1 MKNCMKQ
8 MKTRNFLWT
17 LPLAAVT
24 LVMAACSNDEII
36 GGESQLGET
45 VKMTFTADAPQ
56 TRTILLPVEP
66 STEWRGVEWQLGDA
80 ISVFDKINANNHFGN
95 YDEDDLGKFSGTAV
109 ESDSYIAV
117 YPYNEQM
124 VCNGKTISGLSLPST
139 QEAVA
144 GTFAQNLSLAWAQTT
159 SAYMSLEFH
168 HLCAVVKFSIFGQ
181 EAEQVET
188 VTLTDNAKKPLGYNK
203 FDIVIQGEGENEQAS
218 LNERGVSFSSIVLS
232 APKGG
237 FVSGSDYYFV
247 ILPDKEQAENAPFQS
262 GLTLSF
268 KMKDGNTIEKRTDK
282 AIEMNVGEIANLGS
296 ISLEEKK
303 ITNKE
308 LIEAV
313 ENYVLF
319 SEGLEFDKDENGFVP
334 ITGKNKDI
342 IAGITEMNIDNCYPS
357 LTDLS
362 GIEYFSN
369 LEKLYCSQLKIETL
383 DVSSLK
389 KLKQLRC
396 SDNRSLTAL
405 NVSGLTNLET
415 LECSSTGLT
424 LLDVSGLE
432 NLQKLS
438 CDQSNS
444 LKTLKFGENDK
455 LTELWCSECNLSSLD
470 VSSFTALET
479 LDCSYNQNLT
489 SLTLGNL
496 AALTSLD
503 CNNCLLST
511 LDVTG
516 CSILSELKCDKNKLT
531 ELNLQDNTELIN
543 LSCLENML
551 SVLDLRNNKKLQT
564 LTCGSQEGCDF
575 DHMMP
580 LYLPSNLVSKWFEEW
595 QGWYND
601 FVELKT
607 DALGSSHGSFDEKDG
622 SDIWD

>member
-1 MKNCMKQ
+1 MKQ

-56 TRTILLPVEP
+56 TRTILLPVE
-66 STEWRGVEWQLGDA
+66 SGTDWRGVEWQLGDA
-80 ISVFDKINANNHFGN
+80 ISVFDKNNANNCFGN
-95 YDEDDLGKFSGTAV
+95 YDEGDLGKFSGTAV

-117 YPYNEQM
+117 YPYNKQM
-124 VCNGKTISGLSLPST
+124 VCNGKTVSGLSLPST

-159 SAYMSLEFH
+159 SEYMFLEFH

-188 VTLTDNAKKPLGYNK
+188 VTLTDNAQKPLGYDK
-203 FDIVIQGEGENEQAS
+203 FGIVIQDEGEEEQAS
-218 LNERGVSFSSIVLS
+218 LNERGKSFSSIVLN
-232 APKGG
+232 APNGG

-308 LIEAV
+308 LIDA
-313 ENYVLF
+313 
-319 SEGLEFDKDENGFVP
+319 LESVVMYPETFDKDENGFVP
-334 ITGKNKDI
+334 ITGKNKEI
-342 IAGITEMNIDNCYPS
+342 IIKTKSLNFTGAKT

-362 GIEYFSN
+362 GIECFSN
-369 LEKLYCSQLKIETL
+369 LESLFCSELKLVSL

-389 KLKQLRC
+389 KLKQLNC

-405 NVSGLTNLET
+405 NVSGLTNLEA
-415 LECSSTGLT
+415 LYCDNTGLT
-424 LLDVSGLE
+424 SLDVSGLE
-432 NLQKLS
+432 NLTQLWCS
-438 CDQSNS
+438 RSNS
-444 LKTLKFGENDK
+444 LETLKFGENDK
-455 LTELWCSECNLSSLD
+455 LTELRCSDCNLSSLN

-479 LDCSYNQNLT
+479 LDCSFNQNLT

-496 AALTSLD
+496 AALTDLS
-503 CNNCLLST
+503 CYNCQLST
-511 LDVTG
+511 LDVSGLTNLSDLN
-516 CSILSELKCDKNKLT
+516 CEENKLSE
-531 ELNLQDNTELIN
+531 
-543 LSCLENML
+543 
-551 SVLDLRNNKKLQT
+551 LDLRNNEN
-564 LTCGSQEGCDF
+564 LTSLYCGSQVGCD
-575 DHMMP
+575 DNNKMR
-580 LYLPSNLVSKWFEEW
+580 LYLPESLEEKWYDSW
-595 QGWYND
+595 QKYSD
-601 FVELKT
+601 YVELVT
-607 DALGSSHGSFDEKDG
+607 ASASTTVTE
-622 SDIWD
+622 

>member
-1 MKNCMKQ
+1 MGLVKNCMKQ

-36 GGESQLGET
+36 GSESQLGET
-45 VKMTFTADAPQ
+45 VKMTFTAGAPQ
-56 TRTILLPVEP
+56 TRTILLPGGP
-66 STEWRGVEWQLGDA
+66 GTDWRGVEWQLGDA
-80 ISVFDKINANNHFGN
+80 ISVFDKNNANNRFGN
-95 YDEDDLGKFSGTAV
+95 YDEGDLGKFSGTAV

-117 YPYNEQM
+117 YPYNKQM
-124 VCNGKTISGLSLPST
+124 VCNGKTVSGLSLPST

-159 SAYMSLEFH
+159 SEYMFLEFH

-188 VTLTDNAKKPLGYNK
+188 VTLTDNAQNPLGYDK

-218 LNERGVSFSSIVLS
+218 LNERGKSFSSIVLN

-313 ENYVLF
+313 ENYVLYD
-319 SEGLEFDKDENGFVP
+319 EGLEFDKDENGFVP

-369 LEKLYCSQLKIETL
+369 LEELYCSQLKIETL

-405 NVSGLTNLET
+405 NVSGLTNLEA
-415 LECSSTGLT
+415 LYCDNTGLT
-424 LLDVSGLE
+424 SLDVSGLE
-432 NLQKLS
+432 NLTQLWCS
-438 CDQSNS
+438 QSNS
-444 LKTLKFGENDK
+444 LETLKFGENDK
-455 LTELWCSECNLSSLD
+455 LTELLCFECNLSSLD

-496 AALTSLD
+496 AALTDLS
-503 CNNCLLST
+503 CYNCQLST
-511 LDVTG
+511 LDVSGLTNLSDLN
-516 CSILSELKCDKNKLT
+516 CEENKLSE
-531 ELNLQDNTELIN
+531 
-543 LSCLENML
+543 
-551 SVLDLRNNKKLQT
+551 LDLRNNEN
-564 LTCGSQEGCDF
+564 LTSLYCGEQVGCND
-575 DHMMP
+575 DNKMR
-580 LYLPSNLVSKWFEEW
+580 LYLPESLVDMWN
-595 QGWYND
+595 ND
-601 FVELKT
+601 WESSSRYVELVT
-607 DALGSSHGSFDEKDG
+607 E
-622 SDIWD
+622 

>member
-1 MKNCMKQ
+1 MKQ

-24 LVMAACSNDEII
+24 LVMVACSNDEII
-36 GGESQLGET
+36 DGESQLGET
-45 VKMTFTADAPQ
+45 VKMTFTAGAPQ
-56 TRTILLPVEP
+56 TRTILLPGGP
-66 STEWRGVEWQLGDA
+66 GTDWRGVEWQLGDA
-80 ISVFDKINANNHFGN
+80 ISVFDKNNANNRFGN
-95 YDEDDLGKFSGTAV
+95 YDEGDLGKFSGTAV

-117 YPYNEQM
+117 YPYNKQM
-124 VCNGKTISGLSLPST
+124 VCNGKTVSGLSLPST

-159 SAYMSLEFH
+159 SDYMFLEFH

-188 VTLTDNAKKPLGYNK
+188 VTLTDNAQKPLGYDK
-203 FDIVIQGEGENEQAS
+203 FDIVIQGEGENEQAF
-218 LNERGVSFSSIVLS
+218 LNERGESFSSIVLN
-232 APKGG
+232 APNGG

-268 KMKDGNTIEKRTDK
+268 KMKDESTIEKSTNK
-282 AIEMNVGEIANLGS
+282 AIDLNVGEIANLGS

-308 LIEAV
+308 FIT
-313 ENYVLF
+313 VLNSDVF
-319 SEGLEFDKDENGFVP
+319 GQDPLTTDEDGCVS
-334 ITGKNKDI
+334 ITGDNKTKI
-342 IAGITEMNIDNCYPS
+342 EETSTLNLSGKT

-362 GIEYFSN
+362 GIEYFIN
-369 LEKLYCSQLKIETL
+369 LESLFCSELKLVSL

-396 SDNRSLTAL
+396 SDNRSLTDL

-438 CDQSNS
+438 CDQSYS
-444 LKTLKFGENDK
+444 LETLKFGENDK
-455 LTELWCSECNLSSLD
+455 LTELRCSECKLSSLD

-496 AALTSLD
+496 AALTDLS
-503 CNNCLLST
+503 CYNCQLSK
-511 LDVTG
+511 LDVSGLTK
-516 CSILSELKCDKNKLT
+516 LSELNCEENKLS
-531 ELNLQDNTELIN
+531 E
-543 LSCLENML
+543 
-551 SVLDLRNNKKLQT
+551 LDLSKNEN
-564 LTCGSQEGCDF
+564 LTSLYCGSQVGCD
-575 DHMMP
+575 DDNKMR
-580 LYLPSNLVSKWFEEW
+580 LYLPESLEEKWYDSW
-595 QGWYND
+595 QKYSD
-601 FVELKT
+601 YVELVT
-607 DALGSSHGSFDEKDG
+607 ASASTTVTE
-622 SDIWD
+622 

>member
-24 LVMAACSNDEII
+24 LVMVACSNDEII
-36 GGESQLGET
+36 DGESQLGET

-56 TRTILLPVEP
+56 TRTILLPGGP
-66 STEWRGVEWQLGDA
+66 GTDWRGVEWQLGDA
-80 ISVFDKINANNHFGN
+80 ISVFDKNNANNCFGN
-95 YDEDDLGKFSGTAV
+95 YDEGNLGKFSGTAV
-109 ESDSYIAV
+109 KSDSYIAV
-117 YPYNEQM
+117 YPYNKQM

-159 SAYMSLEFH
+159 SDYMFLEFH

-188 VTLTDNAKKPLGYNK
+188 VTLTDNAQKPLGYNK
-203 FDIVIQGEGENEQAS
+203 FGIVIQGEGEEEQAS
-218 LNERGVSFSSIVLS
+218 LNERGESFSSIVLS

-268 KMKDGNTIEKRTDK
+268 KMKDESTIEKSTNK
-282 AIEMNVGEIANLGS
+282 AINLNVGEIANLGS

-342 IAGITEMNIDNCYPS
+342 IAGITTMNIDNCYPS

-389 KLKQLRC
+389 KLQILRC

-438 CDQSNS
+438 CDQSKS

-455 LTELWCSECNLSSLD
+455 LTELRCSECNLSSLD
-470 VSSFTALET
+470 VSSFTALER

-496 AALTSLD
+496 AALTYLS
-503 CNNCLLST
+503 CYNCQLSK
-511 LDVTG
+511 LDVSGLTNLSYLN
-516 CSILSELKCDKNKLT
+516 CEVNKLSEL
-531 ELNLQDNTELIN
+531 
-543 LSCLENML
+543 
-551 SVLDLRNNKKLQT
+551 DLRKNEN
-564 LTCGSQEGCDF
+564 LTSLYCGDQVGCD
-575 DHMMP
+575 DDNKMC
-580 LYLPSNLVSKWFEEW
+580 LYLPESLVDMWN
-595 QGWYND
+595 ND
-601 FVELKT
+601 WKSSSRYVELVT
-607 DALGSSHGSFDEKDG
+607 E
-622 SDIWD
+622 

>member
-1 MKNCMKQ
+1 MKQ

-66 STEWRGVEWQLGDA
+66 GTDWRGVEWQLGDA
-80 ISVFDKINANNHFGN
+80 ISVFDKNNANNRFGN
-95 YDEDDLGKFSGTAV
+95 YDEGDLGKFSGTAV

-117 YPYNEQM
+117 YPYNKQM
-124 VCNGKTISGLSLPST
+124 VCNGKTVSGLSLPST

-159 SAYMSLEFH
+159 SDYMFLEFH

-188 VTLTDNAKKPLGYNK
+188 VTLTDNAQKPLGYNK
-203 FDIVIQGEGENEQAS
+203 FDIVIQGEGENEQAY
-218 LNERGVSFSSIVLS
+218 LNERGESFFSIVLN
-232 APKGG
+232 APNGG

-268 KMKDGNTIEKRTDK
+268 KMKDGNTIEKSTNK
-282 AIEMNVGEIANLGS
+282 AINLNVGEIANLGS

-303 ITNKE
+303 ITNKD
-308 LIEAV
+308 LIYA
-313 ENYVLF
+313 
-319 SEGLEFDKDENGFVP
+319 LEQSALYPTVFDKDENGFVP
-334 ITGKNKDI
+334 ITGKNKEI
-342 IAGITEMNIDNCYPS
+342 IIETKSLNFTYPKT

-362 GIEYFSN
+362 GIECFSN
-369 LEKLYCSQLKIETL
+369 LESLFCSELKLVSL

-389 KLKQLRC
+389 KLKQLDC
-396 SDNRSLTAL
+396 SGNRSLTDL

-438 CDQSNS
+438 CDQSYS
-444 LKTLKFGENDK
+444 LETLKFGENDK

-479 LDCSYNQNLT
+479 LDCSYNQKLT

-496 AALTSLD
+496 AALTYLS
-503 CNNCLLST
+503 CYNCQLST
-511 LDVTG
+511 LDVSGLTNLSDLD
-516 CSILSELKCDKNKLT
+516 CAENKLSE
-531 ELNLQDNTELIN
+531 
-543 LSCLENML
+543 
-551 SVLDLRNNKKLQT
+551 LDLRNNEN
-564 LTCGSQEGCDF
+564 LTSLYCGEQVGCD
-575 DHMMP
+575 DDNKMR
-580 LYLPSNLVSKWFEEW
+580 LYLPESLEEKWYDSW
-595 QGWYND
+595 QKFSDY
-601 FVELKT
+601 VELVT
-607 DALGSSHGSFDEKDG
+607 ASTSTTVTE
-622 SDIWD
+622 

>member
-1 MKNCMKQ
+1 MKQ

-24 LVMAACSNDEII
+24 LVMVACSNDEII
-36 GGESQLGET
+36 DGESQLGET

-80 ISVFDKINANNHFGN
+80 ISVFDKNNANNRFGN

-117 YPYNEQM
+117 YPYNKQM

-159 SAYMSLEFH
+159 SDRMFLEFH

-188 VTLTDNAKKPLGYNK
+188 VTLTDNAQKPLGYDK
-203 FDIVIQGEGENEQAS
+203 FDIVIQEEGENEQAS
-218 LNERGVSFSSIVLS
+218 LNERGKSFSSIVLN
-232 APKGG
+232 APNGG

-247 ILPDKEQAENAPFQS
+247 ILPDKEQEENAPFQS

-303 ITNKE
+303 ITNKD
-308 LIEAV
+308 LIYA
-313 ENYVLF
+313 
-319 SEGLEFDKDENGFVP
+319 LEQSALYPTVFDKDENGFVP
-334 ITGKNKDI
+334 ITGKNKEI
-342 IAGITEMNIDNCYPS
+342 IIETKSLNFTYPKT

-362 GIEYFSN
+362 GIECFSN
-369 LEKLYCSQLKIETL
+369 LESLFCSELKLVSL

-389 KLKQLRC
+389 KLKQLDC
-396 SDNRSLTAL
+396 SGNRSLTDL

-438 CDQSNS
+438 CDQSYS
-444 LKTLKFGENDK
+444 LETLKFGENDK

-470 VSSFTALET
+470 VSSFTALEK

-496 AALTSLD
+496 AALTYLSCYNCQLSKLDVSGLTNLSDLD
-503 CNNCLLST
+503 CAENK
-511 LDVTG
+511 
-516 CSILSELKCDKNKLT
+516 LSEL
-531 ELNLQDNTELIN
+531 
-543 LSCLENML
+543 
-551 SVLDLRNNKKLQT
+551 DLRKNEN
-564 LTCGSQEGCDF
+564 LTSLYCGEQVGCD
-575 DHMMP
+575 DDNKMR
-580 LYLPSNLVSKWFEEW
+580 LYLPESLEEKWYDSW
-595 QGWYND
+595 QKYSD
-601 FVELKT
+601 YVELVT
-607 DALGSSHGSFDEKDG
+607 ASASTTVTE
-622 SDIWD
+622 

>member
-1 MKNCMKQ
+1 MGLVKNCMKQ

-24 LVMAACSNDEII
+24 LVMVACSNDEII
-36 GGESQLGET
+36 DGESQLGET
-45 VKMTFTADAPQ
+45 VKMTFTAGAPQ
-56 TRTILLPVEP
+56 TRTILLPGGP
-66 STEWRGVEWQLGDA
+66 GTDWRGVEWQLGDA
-80 ISVFDKINANNHFGN
+80 ISVFDKNNANNRFGN
-95 YDEDDLGKFSGTAV
+95 YDEGDLGRFSGTAV

-117 YPYNEQM
+117 YPYNKQM
-124 VCNGKTISGLSLPST
+124 VCNGKTVSGLSLPST

-159 SAYMSLEFH
+159 SDYMFLEFH

-188 VTLTDNAKKPLGYNK
+188 VTLTDNAQKPLGYDK

-218 LNERGVSFSSIVLS
+218 LNERGESFSSIVLN

-308 LIEAV
+308 LIDALESV
-313 ENYVLF
+313 VLYPTV
-319 SEGLEFDKDENGFVP
+319 FDKDENGFVP
-334 ITGKNKDI
+334 ITGKNKEI
-342 IAGITEMNIDNCYPS
+342 IIETRSLNFTYAKT

-362 GIEYFSN
+362 GIECFSN
-369 LEKLYCSQLKIETL
+369 LESLFCSELKLVSL

-389 KLKQLRC
+389 KLKQLDC

-405 NVSGLTNLET
+405 NVSGLTNLEA
-415 LECSSTGLT
+415 LYCDNTGLT
-424 LLDVSGLE
+424 SLDVSGLD
-432 NLQKLS
+432 NLTQLWCS
-438 CDQSNS
+438 QSYS
-444 LKTLKFGENDK
+444 LETLKFGENDK
-455 LTELWCSECNLSSLD
+455 LTELLCFECNLSSLD

-496 AALTSLD
+496 AALTDLS
-503 CNNCLLST
+503 CYNCQLST
-511 LDVTG
+511 LDVSGLTNLSDLDCAG
-516 CSILSELKCDKNKLT
+516 NKLSEL
-531 ELNLQDNTELIN
+531 
-543 LSCLENML
+543 
-551 SVLDLRNNKKLQT
+551 DLRKNEN
-564 LTCGSQEGCDF
+564 LTSLSCGSQIDCD
-575 DHMMP
+575 DDNKMR
-580 LYLPSNLVSKWFEEW
+580 LYLPESLEEKWYDSW
-595 QGWYND
+595 QKYSD
-601 FVELKT
+601 YVELVT
-607 DALGSSHGSFDEKDG
+607 ASASTTVTE
-622 SDIWD
+622 